1 MDLMMPEM
9 DGLETVTTIREN
21 AAFAQVPVLLLSSA
35 DRAGFSAR
43 ARSLGIARSLIK
55 PIKQSDL
62 LEAIGAALEAAPTVE
77 ARRGDAPADES
88 VAVES
93 WGRTARRILL
103 AEDGAINQQV
113 AVRLL
118 EERGHSVVVVDN
130 GRAAV
135 EQVAAQASASSAE
148 PPFDVVLMDVQMP
161 EMDGLEATAAI
172 RRSEAQTGGH
182 VPIIAMTAHAMKG
195 DRDRFLAAGMDGY
208 VAKPVRP
215 HELYAAVEGGGP
227 DAEAGLLAPVDVPF
241 EWDAALENV
250 GGDEAMLRELAEM
263 FFTECPK
270 LMQQIR
276 EHIASADGPELRRA
290 AHTLKGSAH
299 VFGASASAEAAHR
312 LEEIGREE
320 AFADAEEALAL
331 LEDEVARL
339 LPALRE
345 RVAADA

>member
-1 MDLMMPEM
+1 M
-9 DGLETVTTIREN
+9 ETR
-21 AAFAQVPVLLLSSA
+21 
-35 DRAGFSAR
+35 
-43 ARSLGIARSLIK
+43 RSEALG
-55 PIKQSDL
+55 D
-62 LEAIGAALEAAPTVE
+62 
-77 ARRGDAPADES
+77 DS
-88 VAVES
+88 VAVE
-93 WGRTARRILL
+93 RRRVLL

-118 EERGHSVVVVDN
+118 EERGHSVVVVNN

-135 EQVAAQASASSAE
+135 EQVAAQ
-148 PPFDVVLMDVQMP
+148 PFDVVLMDVQMP
-161 EMDGLEATAAI
+161 EMDGLEATTAI
-172 RRSEAQTGGH
+172 RRAEAQTSGH
-182 VPIIAMTAHAMKG
+182 VPIVAMTAHAMKG
-195 DRDRFLAAGMDGY
+195 DRDRFLAVGMDGY

-227 DAEAGLLAPVDVPF
+227 NVEAELPTPADLPF
-241 EWDAALENV
+241 EWDAALESV
-250 GGDEAMLRELAEM
+250 GGDEAMLRDLAEM

-276 EHIASADGPELRRA
+276 EHIAGADGPELRRA

-299 VFGASASAEAAHR
+299 VFGAAAAAEAAHR

-345 RVAADA
+345 RVAASA